1 MSANPVIR
9 LLWGHSRKMQYEQIS
24 RYDGKT
30 AALACRG
37 SLVFVTASAGTT
49 DAFVSIAAA
58 ARLHDGDRIMRRAVQ
73 PWGRAPSIVPFP
85 ISLSQLRT
93 RVFCLDFPACVNRP
107 ECQEYSAW
115 QQFLGAFC
123 QLPHATFIDI
133 DRQTRFEQ

>member
-1 MSANPVIR
+1 
-9 LLWGHSRKMQYEQIS
+9 L
-24 RYDGKT
+24 
-30 AALACRG
+30 
-37 SLVFVTASAGTT
+37 LVFVTASAGTT

-58 ARLHDGDRIMRRAVQ
+58 ARVHEGDRIMRRAVQ
-73 PWGRAPSIVPFP
+73 PWGRAPSIVLFP
-85 ISLSQLRT
+85 ISVSQLRT